1 MSVVYQNIV
10 ETAASDNHGEAIEQA
25 DRIIADHPDSEYA
38 ALAGLV
44 AAKSALAAGQPD
56 DANRF
61 LDWVMENAELDELRD
76 VARIRK
82 ARLLLDADRGDAGLA
97 VLEKVDTATFAAMV
111 DELRG
116 DILVDKG
123 DTEAGAKAY
132 EAALQSTTLSSAVR
146 TRVQIKLDNLGL
158 GEGFGTEQ

>member
-1 MSVVYQNIV
+1 M
-10 ETAASDNHGEAIEQA
+10 
-25 DRIIADHPDSEYA
+25 
-38 ALAGLV
+38 GLRPV
-44 AAKSALAAGQPD
+44 GPMGPGCSRP
-56 DANRF
+56 
-61 LDWVMENAELDELRD
+61 
-76 VARIRK
+76 
-82 ARLLLDADRGDAGLA
+82 LLHRT
-97 VLEKVDTATFAAMV
+97 KTFAAMV